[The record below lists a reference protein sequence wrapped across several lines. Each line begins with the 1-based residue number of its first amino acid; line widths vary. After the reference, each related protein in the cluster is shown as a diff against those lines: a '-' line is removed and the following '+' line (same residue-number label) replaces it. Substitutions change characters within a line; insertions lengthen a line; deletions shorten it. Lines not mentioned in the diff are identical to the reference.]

1 MARLLQYFRN
11 RRLKRGIRQAPRS
24 RGRSHASNVLFPLS
38 IENVPLMLAHW
49 KDLTHCDFE
58 AIDKDRAVALL
69 PVAAIEQHGPH
80 LPVSVDADINAGII
94 EAAARH
100 LAENVPV
107 YVLPLMPVGKSNEHV
122 AFPGTLTLTASTV
135 LALWTDLAESVI
147 RTGFRRIVIFNTHG
161 GQPQL
166 VDVVVRDLRVR
177 FGVLAVAANSAAL
190 GLPDGLFTLEEER
203 FGIHA
208 GAIETSMMLHL
219 CPERV
224 RMNLADD
231 FPSAGIAIERNHQVL
246 RLEGGIGI
254 AWMTQ
259 DVHPSG
265 AVGNASLAAAA
276 HGAASIDFAGKR
288 LAILLA
294 EISAY
299 PSPALE
305 TRT

>member
-1 MARLLQYFRN
+1 M
-11 RRLKRGIRQAPRS
+11 
-24 RGRSHASNVLFPLS
+24 LF
-38 IENVPLMLAHW
+38 IEKVQPMLAYW
-49 KDLTHCDFE
+49 QDLTHYDFE
-58 AIDKDRAVALL
+58 GIDKALAVALL

-94 EAAARH
+94 QAAAQH

-107 YVLPLMPVGKSNEHV
+107 YVLPPMQVGKSNEHV
-122 AFPGTLTLTASTV
+122 AFPGTLSLTASTV
-135 LALWTDLAESVI
+135 LALWTDVAESVI
-147 RTGFRRIVIFNTHG
+147 RTGFRRIVIFNSHG

-177 FGVLAVAANSAAL
+177 FGVLAVAANAAAL
-190 GLPDGLFTLEEER
+190 GLPDGLFTPEEER

-219 CPERV
+219 CPHRV
-224 RMNLADD
+224 RMDLAGN
-231 FPSAGIAIERNHQVL
+231 FPSAGIAIERDHQVL

-259 DVHPSG
+259 DVHSSG
-265 AVGNASLAAAA
+265 AVGNASAATAA
-276 HGAASIDFAGKR
+276 HGAACIDFAGQR

-294 EISAY
+294 EVSAY
-299 PSPALE
+299 PRPASE
-305 TRT
+305 TRQ